1 MSSAAMSFTKSEV
14 LCKLHHGVLGL
25 AVSSCSDF
33 PVQDLSNQ
41 FQLIFRR
48 EVFVPDSTVILSC
61 FVIHLGGRWGMI
73 LK

>member
-25 AVSSCSDF
+25 AVTSCSDF

-41 FQLIFRR
+41 FQLILRR

-61 FVIHLGGRWGMI
+61 FVIHLGGR
-73 LK
+73 

>member
-1 MSSAAMSFTKSEV
+1 MSSDAMSFTKSEV

-25 AVSSCSDF
+25 AVTSCSDF

-48 EVFVPDSTVILSC
+48 EVFVPDSDPFMFC
-61 FVIHLGGRWGMI
+61 HLLGW
-73 LK
+73 

>member
-48 EVFVPDSTVILSC
+48 EVFVPDSDPFMFCYS
-61 FVIHLGGRWGMI
+61 LGW
-73 LK
+73 

>member
-25 AVSSCSDF
+25 AVTSCSDF

-41 FQLIFRR
+41 FQLILRR
-48 EVFVPDSTVILSC
+48 EVFVPDSQ
-61 FVIHLGGRWGMI
+61 
-73 LK
+73 

>member
-25 AVSSCSDF
+25 AVTSCSDF

-48 EVFVPDSTVILSC
+48 EVFVPDSDPFMFCYS
-61 FVIHLGGRWGMI
+61 LGW
-73 LK
+73 